1 MRENKKDRLARLS
14 RVEHLLYQCPDGL
27 TVIAIAEKCG
37 VCTRT
42 ARRDLVALEAI
53 GVPIWEDKS
62 RRGIAPG
69 YFLPPI
75 SFTLPEAMTI
85 FLAARL
91 LLSYSN
97 TYNPSIDSTFVK
109 LNSAVPAPL
118 RDQVTRTIAWMQK
131 LNKNDRLRCTMDT
144 LAHAWINGRRVR
156 IRYQALGRPIAN
168 DRVIEPY
175 FIQPA
180 TFERA
185 NYVIAYCNHA
195 RRVLTFKVDRIQDI
209 ELLDERYSIP
219 GDFDA
224 NKFLEPA
231 WGITVY
237 GKPVSVKLRFN
248 SEIARLALETRWH
261 PSQAVKTQPDGSAV
275 VTFKVPV
282 TDEFIAFVTRWGE
295 KVEALQPNSLRKKV
309 SGIARGMVNM
319 YDTTMSRDRK
329 LL

>member
-27 TVIAIAEKCG
+27 TVKAIAEKCG

-42 ARRDLVALEAI
+42 ARRDLAALESI
-53 GVPIWEDKS
+53 GVPIWEDNSK
-62 RRGIAPG
+62 RGIAPG

-97 TYNPSIDSTFVK
+97 TYNPNIDSTFVK

-131 LNKNDRLRCTMDT
+131 LNKDDRLRRIMDT
-144 LAHAWINGRRVR
+144 LAHAWINGRRVK
-156 IRYQALGRPIAN
+156 IAYQALGRPSAG

-185 NYVIAYCNHA
+185 NYVIAYCSQA
-195 RRVLTFKVDRIQDI
+195 RRVRTFKADRITDI
-209 ELLDERYSIP
+209 ALLDEHYVIP
-219 GDFDA
+219 PDFDA
-224 NKFLEPA
+224 NKFLAPA

-237 GKPVSVKLRFN
+237 GKPLAVKLRFN

-261 PSQAVKTQPDGSAV
+261 PSQAVKTQPDGSAM

-282 TDEFIAFVTRWGE
+282 TDEFIAFVMRWGE
-295 KVEALQPNSLRKKV
+295 KVEVLQPASLRSKV
-309 SGIARGMVNM
+309 TGIARGMLGM
-319 YDTTMSRDRK
+319 YGDKT
-329 LL
+329 

>member
-27 TVIAIAEKCG
+27 TVKTIAEKCG

-42 ARRDLVALEAI
+42 ARRDLAALESI
-53 GVPIWEDKS
+53 GVPIWEDKAMW
-62 RRGIAPG
+62 GITPG

-97 TYNPSIDSTFVK
+97 TYNPNIDSTFVK

-131 LNKNDRLRCTMDT
+131 LNKDDRLRRIMDT

-156 IRYQALGRPIAN
+156 IRYQALGRPSAN
-168 DRVIEPY
+168 VRIIEPY

-195 RRVLTFKVDRIQDI
+195 RRVLTFKANRIRDI
-209 ELLDERYSIP
+209 ELLEEHYSIP

-231 WGITVY
+231 WGITVH
-237 GKPVSVKLRFN
+237 GKPVAIKLRFS
-248 SEIARLALETRWH
+248 SEIARLALETSWH

-275 VTFKVPV
+275 VSFNVPV
-282 TDEFIAFVTRWGE
+282 TDEFIAFVTRWGD
-295 KVEALQPNSLRKKV
+295 KVEVLQPAGLRKKV
-309 SGIARGMVNM
+309 AGIARGMARLYHSN
-319 YDTTMSRDRK
+319 K
-329 LL
+329 